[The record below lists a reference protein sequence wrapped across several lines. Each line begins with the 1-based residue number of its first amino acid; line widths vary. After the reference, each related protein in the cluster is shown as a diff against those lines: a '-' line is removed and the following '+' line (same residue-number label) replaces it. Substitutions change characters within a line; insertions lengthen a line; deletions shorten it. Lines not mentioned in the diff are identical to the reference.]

1 MSSHVC
7 RTELNESQLTT
18 STPSSAGGRRGRS
31 LLDLDDGLEGRSWFR
46 INPVN
51 FRTRL
56 EHMDELLDTL
66 RAECERVRDELLRD
80 RRASAAARV
89 RREVAGQ

>member
-1 MSSHVC
+1 
-7 RTELNESQLTT
+7 
-18 STPSSAGGRRGRS
+18 
-31 LLDLDDGLEGRSWFR
+31 
-46 INPVN
+46 
-51 FRTRL
+51 
-56 EHMDELLDTL
+56 MDELLDTL